1 MGFEDPATMRRGLTA
16 VRDAP
21 ATTVGTITVD
31 SYTRVGDHEAARQAL
46 RNGSRLNGY
55 PITAHSRDVTRDVVR
70 GLADQG
76 FPVQVRHGSSD
87 PEPIIAAML
96 AAGLDA
102 TEGGPVSYCL
112 PYGRTPLRDS
122 VERWGR
128 ACEMLA
134 GLQDTGRHPHVET
147 FGGCM
152 LGQLCPPGLLVALSV
167 LEAVFFAQ
175 RGLRDVSLSYAQQI
189 DPEQDREAVA
199 ALERLAGRL
208 LPAVRWHIV
217 VYAYMGVYPRT
228 RAGALRL
235 LGDAAELAAG
245 SAADRL
251 IVKTVAEAHRI
262 PTIEENVEALVVA
275 HETAARAPALPPVP
289 ADNETYR
296 EALALVEAV
305 LDLHPDMGTALLRAF
320 ANGYLDVPYCLHPDN
335 RGGTS
340 SRISG
345 GRLRWADTGAMPIRV
360 PPAERSNAGA
370 LSSDE
375 LLDALSRM
383 ERKYDA
389 PAASPAAGD
398 RTSGSPTSGSP
409 TLGGSS

>member
-1 MGFEDPATMRRGLTA
+1 
-16 VRDAP
+16 
-21 ATTVGTITVD
+21 
-31 SYTRVGDHEAARQAL
+31 
-46 RNGSRLNGY
+46 
-55 PITAHSRDVTRDVVR
+55 
-70 GLADQG
+70 
-76 FPVQVRHGSSD
+76 
-87 PEPIIAAML
+87 
-96 AAGLDA
+96 
-102 TEGGPVSYCL
+102 
-112 PYGRTPLRDS
+112 
-122 VERWGR
+122 
-128 ACEMLA
+128 
-134 GLQDTGRHPHVET
+134 
-147 FGGCM
+147 
-152 LGQLCPPGLLVALSV
+152 
-167 LEAVFFAQ
+167 
-175 RGLRDVSLSYAQQI
+175 
-189 DPEQDREAVA
+189 
-199 ALERLAGRL
+199 
-208 LPAVRWHIV
+208 
-217 VYAYMGVYPRT
+217 
-228 RAGALRL
+228 
-235 LGDAAELAAG
+235 
-245 SAADRL
+245 
-251 IVKTVAEAHRI
+251 
-262 PTIEENVEALVVA
+262 VVA

-398 RTSGSPTSGSP
+398 RTSGSPT
-409 TLGGSS
+409 LGGSS